1 VGRQTPWYDA
11 GENHPTEIEALMSRE
26 NYVRNVVACKLLGLV
41 QSPTELMLGLAIFE
55 ELTVLGLLGIRIGT
69 GR

>member
-1 VGRQTPWYDA
+1 
-11 GENHPTEIEALMSRE
+11 MSRE